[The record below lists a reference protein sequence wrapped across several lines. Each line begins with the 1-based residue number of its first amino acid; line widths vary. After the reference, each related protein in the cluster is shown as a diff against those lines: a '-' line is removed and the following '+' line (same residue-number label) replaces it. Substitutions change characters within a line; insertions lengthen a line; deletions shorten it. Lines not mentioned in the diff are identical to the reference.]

1 MATPPLPPGFV
12 LESEAPTAGL
22 PELPPGFE
30 LEGPPIQD
38 MPAMSVQ
45 PDEYSERSGMTR
57 AQRQAQIAQV
67 DAEQAARQASFD
79 REQQFGRAAG
89 LTGRTM
95 LKGLAVVPDIVASPL
110 AGLANR
116 ILPESMQ
123 QTDVSGLV
131 DAFVNRVGGVTPQ
144 TAGERLYSDVV
155 GGITGAV
162 LPVGVGRQLMQSGS
176 QVVRGVGQML
186 AAQPGLQMASSAT
199 GSGAASATREGG
211 GGTGAQIAAGLAGGL
226 TPAGVTSGLPALARG
241 GLRGG
246 EAGRQRVAENIRAF
260 GQAGTAPS
268 VGQATESGLMRGAEQ
283 TLSRLP
289 GGAGVMNRRAQQQAE
304 EIGAGLEQ
312 TAAGLSQKTTAGEAG
327 RSVTSGILDKENA
340 AAFMPRT
347 RAVADTLYQKVD
359 ATIPQGTRV
368 GVESTR
374 GALKD
379 LNASIE
385 GAPNVSKFF
394 QNARIQGIE
403 GALLEDIAGAS
414 GALSRPEVK
423 QAADAIR
430 AQLTQEAK
438 DSAEAVTQYGAQI
451 RQQLQAEAQQT
462 ATENARLASLGLNQQ
477 MKPVQTQK
485 QIEDAVKAA
494 TSRFPK
500 PLSNSEIEDQV
511 SQYLSS
517 QVDDRLPYEA
527 LTKLRTLVGNE
538 IDNYS
543 LVDNVPRSKWK
554 ALYGALSKD
563 METAA
568 ATPEAKAAW
577 QRANNYYNARLK
589 RLEVIDSAVSKNG
602 GPEKVFNAIYSS
614 AKDGDTTLRAVM
626 QSLPKEGQRDLT
638 AAFVRRLGRANPSA
652 QTNEGDAFSAAT
664 FLTNWNRISPEAKR
678 TLFDRHGPMFSSNM
692 DRIAKVASNLRE
704 GSSTFANPS
713 GTAAAGAQIA
723 GITSFVTS
731 LATGNPGL
739 AAGIAA
745 TAGGSNLW
753 ARAMTNP
760 RFVAWLAEQT
770 KAPLGAIPA
779 QMNVLRGI
787 AERQK
792 EPELSE
798 IADLIESGYQAEQ
811 QKQKQQ

>member
-12 LESEAPTAGL
+12 LESAPTSGL

-38 MPAMSVQ
+38 MPTMSVQ
-45 PDEYSERSGMTR
+45 PAEYSERSGMTR

-67 DAEQAARQASFD
+67 DAEQAAKQASFD
-79 REQQFGRAAG
+79 RQQQFGRAAG
-89 LTGRTM
+89 LTGRAM
-95 LKGLAVVPDIVASPL
+95 LKGLAAVPDIVATPL

-123 QTDVSGLV
+123 QTDISGLV
-131 DAFVNRVGGVTPQ
+131 DSFVNFVGGPTPQTSGERIYSDTVGGATGALVPAAIGQQAARYGGEVARRVGGV
-144 TAGERLYSDVV
+144 LS
-155 GGITGAV
+155 
-162 LPVGVGRQLMQSGS
+162 
-176 QVVRGVGQML
+176 
-186 AAQPGLQMASSAT
+186 AQPGLQAVSGAT
-199 GSGAASATREGG
+199 GSGASSATREGG
-211 GGTGAQIAAGLAGGL
+211 GGTGAQVAAGLAGGV
-226 TPAGVTSGLPALARG
+226 TPAGVTAGLPALARG
-241 GLRGG
+241 GIRGG

-260 GQAGTAPS
+260 GQAGTSPS

-304 EIGAGLEQ
+304 EIGAGLEK
-312 TAAGLSQKTTAGEAG
+312 TASGLSQKTTAGEAG

-340 AAFMPRT
+340 ASFIPRT
-347 RAVADTLYQKVD
+347 RAVADTLYQRVD

-385 GAPNVSKFF
+385 GAPNVSRFF

-430 AQLTQEAK
+430 AQLTQESK
-438 DSAEAVTQYGAQI
+438 DVADSVGQYAAQV

-462 ATENARLASLGLNQQ
+462 AAENARLASLGLNQQ

-485 QIEDAVKAA
+485 QIEDAVKAQTA
-494 TSRFPK
+494 RFPK

-563 METAA
+563 MEAAA
-568 ATPEAKAAW
+568 ATPEARAAW

-589 RLEVIDSAVSKNG
+589 RLEVIDSTVNKNG

-626 QSLPKEGQRDLT
+626 QSLPKESQRDLT
-638 AAFVRRLGRANPSA
+638 AAFVRRLGRANPGA
-652 QTNEGDAFSAAT
+652 QTAEGDAFSAAT

-678 TLFDRHGPMFSSNM
+678 TLFDRHGPMFSANM

-713 GTAAAGAQIA
+713 GTAAATAQTA
-723 GITSFVTS
+723 GITSFVMS
-731 LATGNPGL
+731 FMTGNPGL
-739 AAGIAA
+739 AAGIAGA
-745 TAGGSNLW
+745 AGGSNLW

-770 KAPLGAIPA
+770 KAPVGAIPA

-787 AERQK
+787 AERQD
-792 EPELSE
+792 EPELAE
-798 IADLIESGYQAEQ
+798 IADLIERGYQAEQ
-811 QKQKQQ
+811 QKAQQQ

>member
-12 LESEAPTAGL
+12 LESQAPAGL

-30 LEGPPIQD
+30 LEGPPIQN

-57 AQRQAQIAQV
+57 AQRQAQIAQM

-89 LTGRTM
+89 LTGRAV
-95 LKGLAVVPDIVASPL
+95 LKGLAAVPDIVVSPL
-110 AGLANR
+110 VDLANR
-116 ILPESMQ
+116 VLPESMQ
-123 QTDVSGLV
+123 QTNLGGAV
-131 DAFVNRVGGVTPQ
+131 DYFVNRVGGVTPQ
-144 TAGERLYSDVV
+144 TAGERVYSDVV
-155 GGITGAV
+155 GGATSAV
-162 LPVGVGRQLMQSGS
+162 VPVAAARQ
-176 QVVRGVGQML
+176 
-186 AAQPGLQMASSAT
+186 AAAQAVSPVARRVAETFASQPGLQMVSGATGAGASSAV
-199 GSGAASATREGG
+199 REGG
-211 GGTGAQIAAGLAGGL
+211 GGTGAQVAAGLAGGL
-226 TPAGVTSGLPALARG
+226 APAGVTAGLPAVARAG
-241 GLRGG
+241 IRGG

-304 EIGAGLEQ
+304 EIGEGLEQ
-312 TAAGLSQKTTAGEAG
+312 TAAALSSRTTAGEAG
-327 RSVTSGILDKENA
+327 RSVQRGIQA
-340 AAFMPRT
+340 AGGFIQQRRQVADQLYNEVDRFMPPAT
-347 RAVADTLYQKVD
+347 AVPLTNTQASLAKLTGLTPGAESTTAMLNNPKLTQIKNALGEDLLAAQ
-359 ATIPQGTRV
+359 ATTGQQAIPYEAVKDLRTRV
-368 GVESTR
+368 GAMLQGSELIADVPKAE
-374 GALKD
+374 LK
-379 LNASIE
+379 
-385 GAPNVSKFF
+385 
-394 QNARIQGIE
+394 Q
-403 GALLEDIAGAS
+403 
-414 GALSRPEVK
+414 
-423 QAADAIR
+423 
-430 AQLTQEAK
+430 
-438 DSAEAVTQYGAQI
+438 
-451 RQQLQAEAQQT
+451 
-462 ATENARLASLGLNQQ
+462 
-477 MKPVQTQK
+477 
-485 QIEDAVKAA
+485 
-494 TSRFPK
+494 
-500 PLSNSEIEDQV
+500 
-511 SQYLSS
+511 
-517 QVDDRLPYEA
+517 
-527 LTKLRTLVGNE
+527 
-538 IDNYS
+538 
-543 LVDNVPRSKWK
+543 
-554 ALYGALSKD
+554 LYGALSRD
-563 METAA
+563 LEAA
-568 ATPEAKAAW
+568 ATAAGPDAKRAVD
-577 QRANNYYNARLK
+577 RANNYWKALQSRVDVL
-589 RLEVIDSAVSKNG
+589 DSAINKNG
-602 GPEKVFNAIYSS
+602 GPEKVFNSLWTG

-626 QSLPKEGQRDLT
+626 QSLPREGQRDLT
-638 AAFVRRLGRANPSA
+638 AAFVRRLGRANPGA
-652 QTNEGDAFSAAT
+652 QTAEGDAFSSQT
-664 FLTNWNRISPEAKR
+664 FLTNWNRLSPEAKR
-678 TLFDRHGPMFSSNM
+678 TLFDRHGPMFSANM

-792 EPELSE
+792 EPELAE

>member
-1 MATPPLPPGFV
+1 
-12 LESEAPTAGL
+12 
-22 PELPPGFE
+22 
-30 LEGPPIQD
+30 
-38 MPAMSVQ
+38 
-45 PDEYSERSGMTR
+45 
-57 AQRQAQIAQV
+57 
-67 DAEQAARQASFD
+67 
-79 REQQFGRAAG
+79 
-89 LTGRTM
+89 
-95 LKGLAVVPDIVASPL
+95 
-110 AGLANR
+110 
-116 ILPESMQ
+116 
-123 QTDVSGLV
+123 
-131 DAFVNRVGGVTPQ
+131 
-144 TAGERLYSDVV
+144 
-155 GGITGAV
+155 
-162 LPVGVGRQLMQSGS
+162 
-176 QVVRGVGQML
+176 
-186 AAQPGLQMASSAT
+186 
-199 GSGAASATREGG
+199 
-211 GGTGAQIAAGLAGGL
+211 
-226 TPAGVTSGLPALARG
+226 
-241 GLRGG
+241 
-246 EAGRQRVAENIRAF
+246 
-260 GQAGTAPS
+260 
-268 VGQATESGLMRGAEQ
+268 
-283 TLSRLP
+283 LS
-289 GGAGVMNRRAQQQAE
+289 
-304 EIGAGLEQ
+304 
-312 TAAGLSQKTTAGEAG
+312 
-327 RSVTSGILDKENA
+327 
-340 AAFMPRT
+340 
-347 RAVADTLYQKVD
+347 
-359 ATIPQGTRV
+359 
-368 GVESTR
+368 
-374 GALKD
+374 
-379 LNASIE
+379 
-385 GAPNVSKFF
+385 
-394 QNARIQGIE
+394 
-403 GALLEDIAGAS
+403 
-414 GALSRPEVK
+414 
-423 QAADAIR
+423 
-430 AQLTQEAK
+430 QEAK

-451 RQQLQAEAQQT
+451 RQQLQTEAQQT

-563 METAA
+563 MEAAA

-589 RLEVIDSAVSKNG
+589 RLDVIDSAVSKNG

-678 TLFDRHGPMFSSNM
+678 TLFDRHGPMFSANM
-692 DRIAKVASNLRE
+692 DRIARVASNLRE